1 MRNSKENQ
9 MDIDCEQEPP
19 PNSEVV
25 VMQKSVDILMEA
37 LKSLEIDAKALANGE
52 AKSTLKKHLMA
63 IKSAVEKLSIQELH
77 NKHCLLEKQLEQVAE
92 ELILS
97 YPILTDEKAKR
108 GWEPWLKS
116 LQDKMSNTR
125 RELKRCRVE
134 SVYVGKYTLSLF
146 I

>member
-1 MRNSKENQ
+1 
-9 MDIDCEQEPP
+9 
-19 PNSEVV
+19 
-25 VMQKSVDILMEA
+25 
-37 LKSLEIDAKALANGE
+37 
-52 AKSTLKKHLMA
+52 
-63 IKSAVEKLSIQELH
+63 
-77 NKHCLLEKQLEQVAE
+77 KQLEQVAE

-134 SVYVGKYTLSLF
+134 SVYVNSSARKQIRTSKNPSGISPNKDVVKARKGEVNFRPSQYPPGEDKETCMQHR
-146 I
+146 